1 LERISTQTLMD
12 ILEVPQRQRTAGAY
26 RHRATFNRLL
36 LRGNDVM
43 CIAINPQRHI
53 TGSELSSAFGA

>member
-1 LERISTQTLMD
+1 VQPFEPRNDGTTSALNLLIATLS
-12 ILEVPQRQRTAGAY
+12 P
-26 RHRATFNRLL
+26 FNRL

-43 CIAINPQRHI
+43 CVAINPQRHI